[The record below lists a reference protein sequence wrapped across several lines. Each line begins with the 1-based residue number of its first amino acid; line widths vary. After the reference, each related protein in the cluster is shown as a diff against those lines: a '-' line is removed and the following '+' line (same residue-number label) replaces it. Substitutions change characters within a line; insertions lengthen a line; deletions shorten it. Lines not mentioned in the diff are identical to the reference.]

1 MARGSVFKRN
11 NSYGFRAELGP
22 DPATGRRRQVS
33 KQGYRTK
40 KQAEEALNEAISAHT
55 QGNTVSTSRLTLGA
69 YLDDWLEGQRF
80 GLKET
85 TWESYRVAIA
95 RANLRLGSLRLQ
107 GVKPNDLQTLY
118 RVLAS
123 DGGQRGR
130 PLSAKTIRNTHIVL
144 RKALA
149 DAERLELIVR
159 NPAALARPPAASAV
173 ERTTWSGDDLREFFD
188 FVADDRLYGLWVL
201 LATTGM
207 RRGEALGLR
216 WSDVDLDGGVLTI
229 NQTLTTADSRL
240 IFDSPKTKRSRR
252 SIYLDPTTVEALR
265 RHRRHQREER
275 LALGDGWLNRPR
287 PRLRRRNGVSSPSRQ
302 GDAPV
307 PDLLPVM
314 RSLSRSDFTTFGT
327 PMRPSL
333 SRPASI
339 PRSFRI
345 DSATQ
350 PPGSRSTYS
359 HVTPGLGREAADT
372 SRARSSGKKLGA
384 GCTGALAVGASP

>member
-11 NSYGFRAELGP
+11 NSYGFRADLGP
-22 DPATGRRRQVS
+22 DPATGRRRQLS

-118 RVLAS
+118 RVLGS
-123 DGGQRGR
+123 DGGRRGR

-159 NPAALARPPAASAV
+159 NPAVLARPPAASAV

-188 FVADDRLYGLWVL
+188 VVADDRLYGLWVL

-216 WSDVDLDGGVLTI
+216 WNDVDLDGGVLTI

-265 RHRRHQREER
+265 RHRRRQREER
-275 LALGDGWLNRPR
+275 LALGDGWLNERDLVFVEEMGVHLHPDKVT
-287 PRLRRRNGVSSPSRQ
+287 RRF
-302 GDAPV
+302 
-307 PDLLPVM
+307 
-314 RSLSRSDFTTFGT
+314 RSLARDAKLVPIRLHDLRHTYATIALKAGIHPKIVSDRLGHATTGIT
-327 PMRPSL
+327 L
-333 SRPASI
+333 
-339 PRSFRI
+339 
-345 DSATQ
+345 DL
-350 PPGSRSTYS
+350 YS

-372 SRARSSGKKLGA
+372 
-384 GCTGALAVGASP
+384 VASKIFG